1 MRRRRVLSLCAL
13 AVAGGTAGCSN
24 GGAGGNGDDDDGI
37 DNEVVIGQIRSTLEA
52 EGAEIH
58 TLEDGGDVITLEY
71 SPGEIPEGA
80 SESEIEA
87 RVEETI
93 FAVSEDYYEP
103 IVGPGGGWRAD
114 RLEGTVRIEDTVVAR
129 FTLKT
134 AWAEECEAT
143 GGTRAC
149 IEERVRSN
157 VERPQSD
164 DSNGST
170 NSSDSSETTN
180 STDSTNSSDSTDSS
194 GGE

>member
-1 MRRRRVLSLCAL
+1 MCAL

-24 GGAGGNGDDDDGI
+24 GGAGGNGDDGI

-71 SPGEIPEGA
+71 APGGIPEGA
-80 SESEIEA
+80 SEAEIES

-114 RLEGTVRIEDTVVAR
+114 RLEGTVRIEETVVAR

-134 AWAEECEAT
+134 AWAEECEGS
-143 GGTRAC
+143 GGTRSC

-170 NSSDSSETTN
+170 NSSETTDSDDSSTA
-180 STDSTNSSDSTDSS
+180 TDSTNSSE
-194 GGE
+194 GE

>member
-24 GGAGGNGDDDDGI
+24 GGTGGGGGNGGGNDGI
-37 DNEVVIGQIRSTLEA
+37 DNQVVIGQIRATLEA

-80 SESEIEA
+80 SESEIES

-114 RLEGTVRIEDTVVAR
+114 RLEGTVRIEGTVVAR
-129 FTLKT
+129 FVLKT
-134 AWAEECEAT
+134 AWAEECEGS

-157 VERPQSD
+157 VERPQST
-164 DSNGST
+164 DSNGS
-170 NSSDSSETTN
+170 NDSSDSSETTN
-180 STDSTNSSDSTDSS
+180 STDSTTSPTS
-194 GGE
+194 